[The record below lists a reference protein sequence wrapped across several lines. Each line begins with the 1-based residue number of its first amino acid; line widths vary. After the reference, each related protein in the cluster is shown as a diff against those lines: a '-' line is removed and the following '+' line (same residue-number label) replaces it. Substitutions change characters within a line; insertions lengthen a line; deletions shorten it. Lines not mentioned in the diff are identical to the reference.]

1 MDEDILDVQEPVEE
15 NFISDTE
22 SLETDTLHGNDGVES
37 VSNSLGSDGFNDG
50 TSDVVSHFDEEMGG
64 YPVYIINS
72 EEEEP
77 ETLAEDDVMLA
88 ASYSD
93 YYSYLPTQIED
104 YVSGIL
110 ANMKDTDYVAFAYRH
125 YNNDYNNSYTDY
137 YRLVYD
143 VELQDGSFISGEY
156 PCIQISK
163 DSSYSSSYVQTET
176 RYNMTAVPDFA
187 YGSFGHLSDLRKGVS
202 HDETYTFLFFAGFA
216 VVYVTCSSLFNFILR
231 KYKS

>member
-1 MDEDILDVQEPVEE
+1 MDEDILDVQESVEQE
-15 NFISDTE
+15 FISDTE

-50 TSDVVSHFDEEMGG
+50 TSDAVSHFDEEMGG
-64 YPVYIINS
+64 YPVYIVNT

-77 ETLAEDDVMLA
+77 ETLAEDDIMLA

-104 YVSGIL
+104 YFSGVL

-125 YNNDYNNSYTDY
+125 YNSDSYNSYVDY
-137 YRLVYD
+137 YRLIYD
-143 VELQDGSFISGEY
+143 VELSDGSLVSGTY
-156 PCIQISK
+156 PCIEVSRSY
-163 DSSYSSSYVQTET
+163 DYSSSYNQIET
-176 RYNMTAVPDFA
+176 TYELVSVPNFA

-202 HDETYTFLFFAGFA
+202 HDETYAFLFFMGFA
-216 VVYVTCSSLFNFILR
+216 VCSFVLHSLFNSWR
-231 KYKS
+231 AR

>member
-1 MDEDILDVQEPVEE
+1 MDEDILDVKESVEE
-15 NFISDTE
+15 GSVSDTE
-22 SLETDTLHGNDGVES
+22 SLETDTVHGNDGVES

-50 TSDVVSHFDEEMGG
+50 ASDAVSHFDEEMGG
-64 YPVYIINS
+64 YQVYIINS

-104 YVSGIL
+104 YISGIL

-125 YNNDYNNSYTDY
+125 YNNDYNNTYTDY

-143 VELQDGSFISGEY
+143 VELQDGSFVSGDY

-163 DSSYSSSYVQTET
+163 DSSYSSSYVQTEII
-176 RYNMTAVPDFA
+176 YNMSSVPDFA
-187 YGSFGHLSDLRKGVS
+187 YGSFGHLSDLRMGVS
-202 HDETYTFLFFAGFA
+202 HDETYAFLFFAGFF
-216 VVYVTCSSLFNFILR
+216 VCSFVLHNFFNSLKTR
-231 KYKS
+231 